1 MVTRRELL
9 AAGAVAGLV
18 TPRALAAQA
27 RAHPSA
33 VAGDRARS
41 PGSAGGARAPVQ
53 VPDGE
58 VLPWTMKDGVK
69 VMHLVAEEVQH
80 TFCDGLQST
89 CWGYNGR
96 TPGPVIEAEQG
107 DRLRIYVTN
116 KLPEP
121 TTVHW
126 HGLRLPNGMDGVAG
140 LTQKPIRTGET
151 FKYEFTLEQA
161 GTFMYHPHYD
171 EMTQMALGMMGM
183 IVVHPKSSS
192 SGSSSAA
199 ETPVDRDYCYL
210 LSEWSI
216 TPGARRPNPMAMAEF
231 NVLTLNSKA
240 FPGTSPL
247 VVNKGDRVRLRIG
260 NLSAMSHHAMHLH
273 AFPTT
278 LVGTDGGVVPPSARH
293 PETTWLVPTGTVRVL
308 EFVADIEGD
317 WAFHCHMTHHAM
329 NQMGHGIPSI
339 IGADIDDVAARLRRQ
354 HPSTM
359 LMGEAGMGGMMHMY
373 KMGMK
378 MPENSVPMLGAD
390 GPFDFVEMGGMF
402 TIVKVR
408 SPDKRD
414 DVWHT
419 HTPGTVASRVTDD
432 ELARDGI
439 RVR

>member
-9 AAGAVAGLV
+9 AAGTVAGLV
-18 TPRALAAQA
+18 SPRALAAQA
-27 RAHPSA
+27 RAHVEPAA
-33 VAGDRARS
+33 VERARS
-41 PGSAGGARAPVQ
+41 GGAPTPLQ
-53 VPDGE
+53 VPDGA
-58 VLPWTMKDGVK
+58 VLPWTLIDGVK

-80 TFCDGLQST
+80 SFCDGLQSV

-96 TPGPVIEAEQG
+96 TPGPVIEAVEG
-107 DRLRIYVTN
+107 DRVRIYVTN

-151 FKYEFTLEQA
+151 FKYEFTLEKS

-183 IVVHPKSSS
+183 IVVHPKSPP
-192 SGSSSAA
+192 A
-199 ETPVDRDYCYL
+199 EEKADVDVCYL

-216 TPGARRPNPMAMAEF
+216 TPGAHRPNPMAMAEF

-247 VVNKGDRVRLRIG
+247 VVKKGDRVRLRIG
-260 NLSAMSHHAMHLH
+260 NLSAMSHHAMHMH
-273 AFPTT
+273 AFPMT
-278 LVGTDGGVVPPSARH
+278 LVATDGGVVPASARH
-293 PETTWLVPTGTVRVL
+293 PETTWLVPTGTVRVV
-308 EFVADIEGD
+308 EFVADLEGD
-317 WAFHCHMTHHAM
+317 WSFHCHMTHHAM

-339 IGADIDDVAARLRRQ
+339 IGADIDDVAARLQRL

-378 MPENSVPMLGAD
+378 MPDNSVPMLGAA

-408 SPDKRD
+408 SPERLG

-419 HTPGTVASRVTDD
+419 HPPGTVASRATDD

>member
-18 TPRALAAQA
+18 SPAALAAQERAHRGAADAGRA
-27 RAHPSA
+27 RARD
-33 VAGDRARS
+33 G
-41 PGSAGGARAPVQ
+41 RAPLL
-53 VPDGE
+53 VPDGA
-58 VLPWTMKDGVK
+58 VLPWTLKDGVK

-80 TFCDGLQST
+80 TFCDGLQAT

-107 DRLRIYVTN
+107 DRVRIYVTN

-151 FKYEFTLEQA
+151 FKYEFTLEQS

-183 IVVHPKSSS
+183 FVVHPRTP
-192 SGSSSAA
+192 APA
-199 ETPVDRDYCYL
+199 EPRPDVDVSYM

-216 TPGARRPNPMAMAEF
+216 MPGARRPNPMAMAEF
-231 NVLTLNSKA
+231 NVLTMNSKA
-240 FPGTSPL
+240 FPATSPV
-247 VVNKGDRVRLRIG
+247 VVNKGDRVRFRIG
-260 NLSAMSHHAMHLH
+260 NLSSMSHHAMHLH
-273 AFPTT
+273 AFPMT
-278 LVGTDGGVVPPSARH
+278 LVATDGGVVPPSARH

-308 EFVADIEGD
+308 DFVADIEGD
-317 WAFHCHMTHHAM
+317 WSFHCHMTHHGM

-339 IGADIDDVAARLRRQ
+339 VGADIDDVAVRLRRL
-354 HPSTM
+354 HPSAM

-378 MPENSVPMLGAD
+378 MPENSVPMLGGS
-390 GPFDFVEMGGMF
+390 GPFDYIEMGGMF

-408 SPDKRD
+408 APDRRG

-419 HTPGTVASRVTDD
+419 HPEGTVASRASDD

>member
-1 MVTRRELL
+1 MVTRREIL

-18 TPRALAAQA
+18 SPRALGAQA
-27 RAHPSA
+27 RAHEAAALGRSTRPS
-33 VAGDRARS
+33 D
-41 PGSAGGARAPVQ
+41 APPSLH
-53 VPDGE
+53 VPDGA

-69 VMHLVAEEVQH
+69 VMHLVAEELQH
-80 TFCDGLQST
+80 TFCDGLQAT

-96 TPGPVIEAEQG
+96 TPGPVIEAVEG
-107 DRLRIYVTN
+107 DHVRIYVTN

-126 HGLRLPNGMDGVAG
+126 HGIRLPNGMDGVAG
-140 LTQKPIRTGET
+140 LTQKAIRTGESY
-151 FKYEFTLEQA
+151 KYEFTLNQS

-171 EMTQMALGMMGM
+171 EMTQMALGMMGLF
-183 IVVHPKSSS
+183 VVHPRKV
-192 SGSSSAA
+192 
-199 ETPVDRDYCYL
+199 TPEAKADVDVCYM

-216 TPGARRPNPMAMAEF
+216 EPGARRPNPLAMAEF
-231 NVLTLNSKA
+231 NVLTFNSKA
-240 FPGTSPL
+240 FPGTSPI
-247 VVNKGDRVRLRIG
+247 VVEKGARVRLRIG

-273 AFPTT
+273 AFPMT
-278 LVGTDGGVVPPSARH
+278 LTATDGGVVPVSARH

-317 WAFHCHMTHHAM
+317 WGFHCHMTHHGM

-339 IGADIDDVAARLRRQ
+339 IGADIDDVALRLQRQ
-354 HPSTM
+354 HPSAM

-373 KMGMK
+373 KMAMK
-378 MPENSVPMLGAD
+378 MPENSVPMLGGE
-390 GPFDFVEMGGMF
+390 GPFDYIEMGGMF

-408 SPDKRD
+408 SPERMG

-419 HTPGTVASRVTDD
+419 HPPGTVASRATDD

-439 RVR
+439 RIR